1 MKKIKITLSILLI
14 VLITSHAYSQYD
26 DVILFLGDV
35 TLSTQ
40 AEVDAFNYTY
50 VTGALTISGNDITN
64 LDALSALI
72 EVGAL
77 IITQNGSLTNVNGL
91 SALTAVGYII
101 INQNGSLTNVN
112 GLSALSNVGGSINI
126 LNNPVLTNLDGFS
139 SITSMN
145 GSITISDNA
154 SLETING
161 FSGLSSIYSGDP
173 IGPGLTISDNAS
185 LEMINGFSSLSWVF
199 GGLRISNNQQL
210 KSFIGFKQLE
220 IIEGVAYLVN
230 NASLTNIEGLSSLR
244 AVSGKFAGI
253 SVTNNAALLN
263 IDGLSSLSSTGN
275 YGFIEILNNPVL
287 KNINGLASLTVF
299 PNGAGPSWITI
310 QNNAELENIDGLAN
324 LRGPYGIY
332 LPSYITITNNQGLA
346 RCNGLYPLLVSIGWD
361 VVNTHIEDGSFVVTE
376 NGAGCTME
384 DIINS
389 GPHVI
394 EAFSVINKHTG
405 DQVSQPFNTG
415 VVTLDLANPDFSNWA
430 IKAHTFPS
438 PVGSVQFR
446 LADKSKQKD
455 STAPYVFVPHS
466 LHKPGIYTLSGV
478 PYSDSNGKGEQGIE
492 GTLTIT
498 VINSGA
504 NNLIASN
511 QDQSEELSI
520 YPVPVED
527 ELHLKMNDNAGSDAL
542 LAIRS
547 IQGNLVYTGQVSQ
560 VSSIN
565 TLNFQPGVYVLQ
577 VFGNNGFH
585 KVVRFI
591 KK

>member
-14 VLITSHAYSQYD
+14 VLITSHAYSQFD

-64 LDALSALI
+64 LDALSALT

-77 IITQNGSLTNVNGL
+77 IITHNGSLTNVNGL
-91 SALTAVGYII
+91 SALTAVGFIT
-101 INQNGSLTNVN
+101 INQNGGLTNVN

-145 GSITISDNA
+145 DGSITISDNA
-154 SLETING
+154 SLQTING

-185 LEMINGFSSLSWVF
+185 LETINGFSSLSSIF

-210 KSFIGFKQLE
+210 KSFIGFKQLDV
-220 IIEGVAYLVN
+220 IYGVAYLVN

-263 IDGLSSLSSTGN
+263 IDGLRSLSDTGN

-310 QNNAELENIDGLAN
+310 QNNAKLENIDGLAN
-324 LRGPYGIY
+324 LRGHYGIY
-332 LPSYITITNNQGLA
+332 LPSYIAITNNQGLS
-346 RCNGLYPLLVSIGWD
+346 RCSGLHPLLLSIGWE
-361 VVNTHIEDGSFVVTE
+361 VVNRHIEDGSFVVRE

-389 GPHVI
+389 GPQVI
-394 EAFSVINKHTG
+394 EAFSVINRYTG
-405 DQVSQPFNTG
+405 DEVYGPINNE
-415 VVTLDLANPDFSNWA
+415 VTLDLANPDFSNWA

-438 PVGSVQFR
+438 PVGTVQFR
-446 LADKSKQKD
+446 LSDKSKQKD

-492 GTLTIT
+492 GKLTII

-511 QDQSEELSI
+511 QDQNEELSI
-520 YPVPVED
+520 YPVPVQD

-542 LAIRS
+542 LTIRN
-547 IQGNLVYTGQVSQ
+547 IQGNLVYSGQASQ

-577 VFGNNGFH
+577 IFGNNGFH

-591 KK
+591 KN

>member
-1 MKKIKITLSILLI
+1 MKKIKITLTILLI

-50 VTGALTISGNDITN
+50 VTGTLTISGNDITN
-64 LDALSALI
+64 LDALSALT

-77 IITQNGSLTNVNGL
+77 IITQNGSLTN
-91 SALTAVGYII
+91 A
-101 INQNGSLTNVN
+101 N
-112 GLSALSNVGGSINI
+112 GLSALSQVGGVYI

-139 SITSMN
+139 SLTSMF
-145 GSITISDNA
+145 GPITIRDNA

-161 FSGLSSIYSGDP
+161 FSGLSSI
-173 IGPGLTISDNAS
+173 T
-185 LEMINGFSSLSWVF
+185 F
-199 GGLRISNNQQL
+199 GLRISNNQQL
-210 KSFIGFKQLE
+210 KSFIGFKQLGL
-220 IIEGVAYLVN
+220 IDGYDGDSQLLIDN
-230 NASLTNIEGLSSLR
+230 NASLTNIEGLSSLQEI
-244 AVSGKFAGI
+244 SGKPVNI
-253 SVTNNAALLN
+253 RVTNNAALLN
-263 IDGLSSLSSTGN
+263 IDGLRSVSTLGT
-275 YGFIEILNNPVL
+275 YGCSIDILNNPVL
-287 KNINGLASLTVF
+287 KNIDGLASLTVF
-299 PNGAGPSWITI
+299 QDGAGLSGITI

-332 LPSYITITNNQGLA
+332 LGSHIIIMNNQGLS
-346 RCNGLYPLLVSIGWD
+346 RCSGLYPLLVSIGWD
-361 VVNTHIEDGSFVVTE
+361 VVTTHIEDGSFEVTE

-389 GPHVI
+389 GPQVI

-405 DQVSQPFNTG
+405 DQVYQPINNE
-415 VVTLDLANPDFSNWA
+415 VTLDLANPDFSNWT

-438 PVGSVQFR
+438 LVGSVQFR
-446 LADKSKQKD
+446 LLDKSKQKD
-455 STAPYVFVPHS
+455 NTAPYVFVPHS
-466 LHKPGIYTLSGV
+466 LDKPGTYTLSGV
-478 PYSDSNGKGEQGIE
+478 PFSDSHGKGEQGIE

-511 QDQSEELSI
+511 QEQSEELSI

-542 LAIRS
+542 LTIRS
-547 IQGNLVYTGQVSQ
+547 IQGNLVYTGQVSPI
-560 VSSIN
+560 SSIN

-577 VFGNNGFH
+577 IFGNNGFH